1 MSDKHDKE
9 ELREEE
15 LENEA
20 MEDADIFEE
29 QEEIIEEQQE
39 EIVSENEEINRL
51 KDLLARQQADN
62 ENFKKRVERDK
73 QDMLFFLKSDIFK
86 KILPRVDD
94 MERILTNTPKD
105 LQDNALFDWLQTT
118 YKSLIKDLEKM
129 SVKAFNSKGESVDP
143 DKHDVMTQVPWEE
156 GVIIDEFEKGYML
169 GEKVLR
175 HAKVVVE
182 SGI

>member
-39 EIVSENEEINRL
+39 EILSENEEINRL

-105 LQDNALFDWLQTT
+105 LQDNALFD
-118 YKSLIKDLEKM
+118 
-129 SVKAFNSKGESVDP
+129 
-143 DKHDVMTQVPWEE
+143 
-156 GVIIDEFEKGYML
+156 
-169 GEKVLR
+169 
-175 HAKVVVE
+175 
-182 SGI
+182 